1 MAELVLRGPS
11 LMAKQTI
18 FSLIIVI
25 MGRAVAMGHCLNF
38 N

>member
-1 MAELVLRGPS
+1 
-11 LMAKQTI
+11 MAKQTI

-38 N
+38 NWTVLVRK